1 MMIKYFLLWF
11 PMLFLAILNGTARD
25 LWYVNYLGELAAR
38 QLSTLTLLLLFTLY
52 FLVLFKYSLTVS
64 NSEALFIGVFWVI
77 LTLVFE
83 FGFGLYRGN
92 SWAVLVQE
100 YNIAKGKLWILIP
113 IWVSIGPYCIN
124 RLLNN

>member
-1 MMIKYFLLWF
+1 MKYFFLWF

-38 QLSTLTLLLLFTLY
+38 QLSTLTLLLLFTIY

-64 NSEALFIGVFWVI
+64 NREALYIGIFWVI

-92 SWAVLVQE
+92 SWAVLFQE

-124 RLLNN
+124 HLLKK